1 MKRSDSHK
9 LSSDL
14 HVACIHIHHTEMH
27 TLVHTCVHIHPTSC
41 LLIYTLH
48 AHTYTGVHTLPQ
60 VVSDL
65 HLWMHI
71 HTQIHA
77 CAHIN
82 AKKRKRN
89 LFTMLSIFTSFFLIP
104 DGVVGDRVR
113 FSKAE
118 RKIQHAGMLSLLY
131 EWTVWPSAFNEH
143 LYCFQFFAVTGGLC
157 DHSHVWLLMFLLYSS
172 FSCMSRNG
180 TAGFS
185 CMLPLTGNVQPVWG
199 SCIHSQ
205 SWQ

>member
-27 TLVHTCVHIHPTSC
+27 TLVHTCVHIYKLSSDLHIACTHIHRCTHTPTSC
-41 LLIYTLH
+41 LWLAFMN
-48 AHTYTGVHTLPQ
+48 AHTYTDSCMCT
-60 VVSDL
+60 
-65 HLWMHI
+65 
-71 HTQIHA
+71 
-77 CAHIN
+77 CKCK
-82 AKKRKRN
+82 KKRKRN

-157 DHSHVWLLMFLLYSS
+157 DHSHAWLLMFLLYSS

>member
-1 MKRSDSHK
+1 MERSDSHR

-27 TLVHTCVHIHPTSC
+27 TLVHACVHTHPTSC
-41 LLIYTLH
+41 LLIYASH
-48 AHTYTGVHTLPQ
+48 AHTYTCVHTLPQ

-65 HLWMHI
+65 HLCMHI

-77 CAHIN
+77 CAHVN
-82 AKKRKRN
+82 AKKKRTQN
-89 LFTMLSIFTSFFLIP
+89 PFTMLSTFTSFFLIP

-131 EWTVWPSAFNEH
+131 E
-143 LYCFQFFAVTGGLC
+143 
-157 DHSHVWLLMFLLYSS
+157 
-172 FSCMSRNG
+172 
-180 TAGFS
+180 
-185 CMLPLTGNVQPVWG
+185 
-199 SCIHSQ
+199 
-205 SWQ
+205 

>member
-1 MKRSDSHK
+1 MCTHTSYK

-14 HVACIHIHHTEMH
+14 RITCTHIHRCTHT
-27 TLVHTCVHIHPTSC
+27 PTSC
-41 LLIYTLH
+41 LWLAFMH
-48 AHTYTGVHTLPQ
+48 AHTYTDSCMCT
-60 VVSDL
+60 
-65 HLWMHI
+65 
-71 HTQIHA
+71 
-77 CAHIN
+77 CKCK
-82 AKKRKRN
+82 KKRKQN
-89 LFTMLSIFTSFFLIP
+89 PFTMLSTFTSFFLIP

-185 CMLPLTGNVQPVWG
+185 CMLALTGNVQPVWG